1 MSKKMV
7 AITGNS
13 GSGKSTVSDFYRSL
27 GFEVCD
33 ADKVAYSLLQEQNM
47 IVQQLADHFGQDI
60 FDEQGFLNR
69 KLLANRAF
77 ATEEGTK
84 RLTEITYPAI
94 LEQILQQ
101 WTQSKNKIF
110 FVDGA
115 VIIGHPLQDYCDKI
129 VLVQTEQQQ
138 AIERI
143 CKRDGISEQMALRRL
158 KAQPKAEI
166 LEKAA
171 DYVLV
176 NQGNLEQLQQQAK
189 VVLSKLIDEDF
200 V

>member
-1 MSKKMV
+1 MSGKLV

-13 GSGKSTVSDFYRSL
+13 GSGKSTVANFYRNL

-33 ADKVAYSLLQEQNM
+33 ADKVAYSVLQQQNT
-47 IVQQLADHFGQDI
+47 IVQQLVEHFGHDI
-60 FDEQGFLNR
+60 LDEQGILKR
-69 KLLANRAF
+69 KVLANRAF
-77 ATEEGTK
+77 STVEGTK
-84 RLTEITYPAI
+84 KLTKITYPAI
-94 LEQILQQ
+94 LEQILKQ
-101 WTQSKNKIF
+101 WKQNKSKIF

-115 VIIGHPLQDYCDKI
+115 VIIGHPLQNYCDKI

-143 CKRDGISEQMALRRL
+143 CKRDGISQQMALCRL
-158 KAQPKAEI
+158 KAQPNAEI

-171 DYVLV
+171 DYLLF
-176 NQGNLEQLQQQAK
+176 NRGNLEQLQQQAK
-189 VVLSKLIDEDF
+189 VVLSRLINEDF